1 MRTVFDLCDLVRETA
16 FAIHTYHGHGHLEK
30 VYENALAHRLR
41 KLGLKVQQQHPITV
55 FDEDG
60 TVIGE
65 YLADLFI
72 EDQLIIELKAAK
84 AIVPE
89 YTAQILGYL
98 KSSQIE
104 HGLLINFGSHRF
116 EIKKY
121 VLSRKASAASWSSK
135 LIFLFFAFFAFFCG
149 QSNAADGI
157 AFFEQKVRPVLVEH
171 CYSCHSAEA
180 KKLKGNLYL
189 DSKAG
194 WEKGGDSGDPIIVP
208 GKPEASLLIRSIQH
222 LEPDMEMPPKK
233 PKLPEPVIADLVTW
247 IKMGAPDPRDG
258 AKIEAKR
265 GDKSWWSLQPNK
277 TDLNTAGSI
286 DEFIAAKLK
295 EKGLDFSPPADP
307 RTLIRRVTYDLT
319 GLPPTADAVAKF
331 VEAYS
336 SDRSTKTYSDLIDR
350 LLASP
355 RYGERWGR
363 HWLDVVRFG
372 ESNGFERNFIID
384 DLYPFRD
391 YVIKSIN
398 DDKPFNQL
406 IAEHLAGD
414 VMGKDN
420 PEVEVGSAF
429 LVAGPY
435 DDVGNQDKV
444 AQANI
449 RAATIDDMITAASGA
464 FLGLTIN
471 CARCHDHKFDPIPT
485 EDYYRLRAAFE
496 GVTHGRRVV
505 ATPEQRSAHAA
516 ALRPLSVEL
525 KRLQNEREKIDADIE
540 TRAKAAFG
548 EMKFQRPKIDPYG
561 TDESFPPIQGKY
573 IKFVIQGFTN
583 DYQGKL
589 ARAGGGKLTE
599 FQVWSSDNRTV
610 ALASNGTQAEGAKSA
625 TAEDFPEAYGPQYC
639 IDGQRGEAWFVG
651 YPPELKLTLAK
662 PETLERITFINARGD
677 RDTDESKVRGA
688 TPTEYEVRVSL
699 DGITWKTVAT
709 DKGREPWTPAH
720 GIAKARS
727 QVTTADEQTRL
738 TTLNRDIAKTQSKI
752 NAVPA
757 LPQMWVGTHKQPTE
771 PTTVHKGGDPMKPG
785 ALVVPASLAVL
796 NQVTKPYELKPDVD
810 EGQRRIVLAQWI
822 TSNDNPLTARVLA
835 NRVWQ
840 HHFGTG
846 IVDTPSDFGFL
857 GSKPTHPEL
866 IDYLAAK
873 LVANGWKLKALHR
886 EILLS
891 KTYQQSATY
900 NETAAKEDKSS
911 RLLWRFPPR
920 RLSAEELRD
929 TMLIAGGKLQLEP
942 MGGPGFR
949 LYRYLANNVSTY
961 VPLDMH
967 GPESFRRAV
976 YHQNARASV
985 VDVLNDFD
993 LPDIS
998 IAAPTRA
1005 NTTTP
1010 LQALTLLNHSFTL
1023 DMAKSLSVR
1032 IQSSDP
1038 VTQAYQIAFQRN
1050 PNAKERQAATQ
1061 LITTHGSEAFCR
1073 ALLNTNELLYL
1084 E

>member
-1 MRTVFDLCDLVRETA
+1 MRFLTLTLFL
-16 FAIHTYHGHGHLEK
+16 
-30 VYENALAHRLR
+30 
-41 KLGLKVQQQHPITV
+41 IT
-55 FDEDG
+55 
-60 TVIGE
+60 
-65 YLADLFI
+65 
-72 EDQLIIELKAAK
+72 
-84 AIVPE
+84 
-89 YTAQILGYL
+89 
-98 KSSQIE
+98 S
-104 HGLLINFGSHRF
+104 LL
-116 EIKKY
+116 
-121 VLSRKASAASWSSK
+121 
-135 LIFLFFAFFAFFCG
+135 
-149 QSNAADGI
+149 AADPAGI

-208 GKPEASLLIRSIQH
+208 GKPEASLLIRSVQH
-222 LEPDMEMPPKK
+222 LEADMEMPPKK
-233 PKLPEPVIADLVTW
+233 PQLPESVIADLVTW
-247 IKMGAPDPRDG
+247 VKMGAPDPRDG

-286 DEFIAAKLK
+286 DDFIGKKLK
-295 EKGLDFSPPADP
+295 EKGLNFSPPADP

-319 GLPPTADAVAKF
+319 GLPPTAGE
-331 VEAYS
+331 VEAFVK
-336 SDRSTKTYSDLIDR
+336 DCQTNARADKDLIDR

-406 IAEHLAGD
+406 ITEHLAGD
-414 VMGKDN
+414 VIGKDR
-420 PEVEVGSAF
+420 PEIEVGSAF

-505 ATPEQRSAHAA
+505 TTLQQRSANAA
-516 ALRPLSVEL
+516 ALKPLNAEL
-525 KRLQNEREKIDADIE
+525 KRLQIEREKINADIE
-540 TRAKAAFG
+540 IRAKAALAK
-548 EMKFQRPKIDPYG
+548 MKFDRPKIDQFG
-561 TDESFPPIQGKY
+561 TDETFPPVEAKY
-573 IKFVIQGFTN
+573 VKFVIQSFTN

-589 ARAGGGKLTE
+589 AKAGGGKLTE
-599 FQVWSSDNRTV
+599 FQVWSSDNRNV
-610 ALASNGTQAEGAKSA
+610 ALASSGTQAEGAKSA

-639 IDGQRGEAWFVG
+639 IDGQRGEAWFIG
-651 YPPELKLTLAK
+651 NPPELKLTFAK
-662 PETLERITFINARGD
+662 AETIQRITFINARGD

-688 TPTEYEVRVSL
+688 TPTEYEVRVSV
-699 DGITWKTVAT
+699 DGITWETVAS

-727 QVTTADEQTRL
+727 QIITADEQARL
-738 TTLNRDIAKTQSKI
+738 TALDRDIAKTQAKI
-752 NAVPA
+752 NAVPP
-757 LPQMWVGTHKQPTE
+757 LPQMWVGTHKQPAE

-796 NQVTKPYELKPDVD
+796 NQVTKPYELKSDID
-810 EGQRRIVLAQWI
+810 EGQRRLALAQWI

-857 GSKPTHPEL
+857 GSQPTHPEL
-866 IDYLAAK
+866 LDYLAAK
-873 LVANGWKLKALHR
+873 LVANGWKLKDLHR
-886 EILLS
+886 EIMLS
-891 KTYQQSATY
+891 KTYQQSSIY
-900 NETAAKEDKSS
+900 NETAAKEDKSA
-911 RLLWRFPPR
+911 RLLWRFMPR

-929 TMLIAGGKLQLEP
+929 TMLTVAGQMKLDP
-942 MGGPGFR
+942 MGGAGFR

-961 VPLDMH
+961 VPLDTH
-967 GPESFRRAV
+967 GPETYRRSV

-993 LPDIS
+993 LPDIAF
-998 IAAPTRA
+998 AAPKRA

-1023 DMAKSLSVR
+1023 DMAKFLAAR
-1032 IQSSDP
+1032 IQIGDP
-1038 VTQAYQIAFQRN
+1038 VQNAFQIVFQRS
-1050 PNAKERQAATQ
+1050 PTDKEHRAANQ
-1061 LITTHGSEAFCR
+1061 FIHSQGSEAFCR
-1073 ALLNTNELLYL
+1073 ALLNANELLYL